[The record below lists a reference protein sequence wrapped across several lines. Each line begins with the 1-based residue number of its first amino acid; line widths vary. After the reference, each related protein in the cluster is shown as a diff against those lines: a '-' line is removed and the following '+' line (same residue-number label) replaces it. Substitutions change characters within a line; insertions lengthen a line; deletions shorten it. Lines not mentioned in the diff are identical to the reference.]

1 MKTADD
7 LRTRFLS
14 QALLGTALAV
24 GTTLAVSAAG
34 CSATPPPG
42 ADATEHQAGGA
53 SGAATGSA
61 TDGSTGG
68 SVATDATPGDSAAAD
83 AGAAADD
90 GVPADDGAVP
100 DEVAAEQLAPVEQL
114 AAGEDRGAG
123 MGTFTTGTGPQPV
136 PPRMAPDP
144 APRPENV
151 RIEELEPSQLT
162 EFVRRMQAGHLLV
175 SLRQLANR
183 VPPGSGLTP
192 PEACPAVIQG
202 MSPRHD
208 MVAAVTPYP
217 TLNDAL
223 SERFGEPMCL
233 YWVSW
238 YAAPPPA
245 FLGRALVDGHTFVRA
260 HVVRTTA
267 WIGRTA

>member
-1 MKTADD
+1 MYLLDTNVISEARKGERANRGVRSFLQRLERW
-7 LRTRFLS
+7 LR
-14 QALLGTALAV
+14 A
-24 GTTLAVSAAG
+24 TLM
-34 CSATPPPG
+34 TH
-42 ADATEHQAGGA
+42 ADAILPVDA
-53 SGAATGSA
+53 
-61 TDGSTGG
+61 D
-68 SVATDATPGDSAAAD
+68 VA
-83 AGAAADD
+83 
-90 GVPADDGAVP
+90 
-100 DEVAAEQLAPVEQL
+100 QLWGHL
-114 AAGEDRGAG
+114 R
-123 MGTFTTGTGPQPV
+123 
-136 PPRMAPDP
+136 